1 MDGALRVWSKKEVDL
16 THVGERELTC
26 CIISE
31 NVLGEKYFVFT
42 LTGASVLL
50 KYLGNGSSS
59 IC

>member
-1 MDGALRVWSKKEVDL
+1 MWSKKEVDL
-16 THVGERELTC
+16 THVGERELRC